1 MSRPPG
7 ALSRFRKPRLTTI
20 LFVALLLVQFPL
32 WFGQGG
38 WIRVWR
44 LEQQMD
50 AKIAENQ
57 AKQQRVRELE
67 AEVRGFK
74 NSPRAAE
81 ERARY
86 ELGLIQPGER
96 FVQWGTPQ
104 AQEPANTAASPAAG
118 QKGAAK
124 AGPGAVSGAGSG
136 QGSGAGA
143 SAPSA
148 KSTGQAA
155 DRP

>member
-104 AQEPANTAASPAAG
+104 AQEPANTAASPATS
-118 QKGAAK
+118 QKGPAK
-124 AGPGAVSGAGSG
+124 P
-136 QGSGAGA
+136 GAGA
-143 SAPSA
+143 GVSAPST

>member
-1 MSRPPG
+1 MSRPQG

-104 AQEPANTAASPAAG
+104 AQEPANTAASPATG

-124 AGPGAVSGAGSG
+124 PGT
-136 QGSGAGA
+136 GAGA
-143 SAPSA
+143 SAPST

>member
-1 MSRPPG
+1 MSRPQG

-20 LFVALLLVQFPL
+20 LFVALLLLQFPL

-50 AKIAENQ
+50 AKVLENQ

-67 AEVRGFK
+67 AEVRGYK

-86 ELGLIQPGER
+86 ELGHIQPGER

-104 AQEPANTAASPAAG
+104 APEPGGPA
-118 QKGAAK
+118 
-124 AGPGAVSGAGSG
+124 
-136 QGSGAGA
+136 AGA

-148 KSTGQAA
+148 KSTGSAA
-155 DRP
+155 GRP

>member
-1 MSRPPG
+1 MSRPQG
-7 ALSRFRKPRLTTI
+7 ALSRLRKPKLTTI
-20 LFVALLLVQFPL
+20 LLVALLLLQFPL

-50 AKIAENQ
+50 AKIVENQ

-104 AQEPANTAASPAAG
+104 AQEPAGNTPAT
-118 QKGAAK
+118 K
-124 AGPGAVSGAGSG
+124 APTKSVSGVN
-136 QGSGAGA
+136 
-143 SAPSA
+143 APST
-148 KSTGQAA
+148 KSTGSAA
-155 DRP
+155 NRP

>member
-1 MSRPPG
+1 MSRPQG
-7 ALSRFRKPRLTTI
+7 ALSRLRKPRFTTI
-20 LFVALLLVQFPL
+20 LLVALLLLQFPL

-50 AKIAENQ
+50 AKIIENQ

-104 AQEPANTAASPAAG
+104 VQEPTGATPATTAPTKSGSSP
-118 QKGAAK
+118 
-124 AGPGAVSGAGSG
+124 
-136 QGSGAGA
+136 
-143 SAPSA
+143 SAPSTR
-148 KSTGQAA
+148 STGSAA
-155 DRP
+155 NRP

>member
-1 MSRPPG
+1 V
-7 ALSRFRKPRLTTI
+7 LSRLRKPRLTTI
-20 LFVALLLVQFPL
+20 LLVALLLLQFPL

-74 NSPRAAE
+74 DSPRAAE

-104 AQEPANTAASPAAG
+104 AQDSANAASSQAKGLTKGQAKDAGKAGAGVGANGQSTKSTGTAAG
-118 QKGAAK
+118 Q
-124 AGPGAVSGAGSG
+124 P
-136 QGSGAGA
+136 
-143 SAPSA
+143 
-148 KSTGQAA
+148 
-155 DRP
+155 

>member
-50 AKIAENQ
+50 AKIVENQ

-104 AQEPANTAASPAAG
+104 AQEPSNTATSPATG

-124 AGPGAVSGAGSG
+124 AAA
-136 QGSGAGA
+136 GAGA
-143 SAPSA
+143 SAPST

>member
-1 MSRPPG
+1 MSRPQG

-20 LFVALLLVQFPL
+20 LFVALLLLQFPL

-104 AQEPANTAASPAAG
+104 AAEPGSPAAAAKG
-118 QKGAAK
+118 PATSGAA
-124 AGPGAVSGAGSG
+124 
-136 QGSGAGA
+136 AGA

-148 KSTGQAA
+148 KSTGSAA
-155 DRP
+155 GRP

>member
-1 MSRPPG
+1 MSRPQG
-7 ALSRFRKPRLTTI
+7 ALSRLRKPRFTTI
-20 LFVALLLVQFPL
+20 LLVALLLLQFPL

-50 AKIAENQ
+50 AKIVENQ

-104 AQEPANTAASPAAG
+104 AQEPAAATPATKAPTKSGSSP
-118 QKGAAK
+118 
-124 AGPGAVSGAGSG
+124 
-136 QGSGAGA
+136 
-143 SAPSA
+143 SAPSTR
-148 KSTGQAA
+148 STGSAA
-155 DRP
+155 NRP

>member
-1 MSRPPG
+1 MSRPQG
-7 ALSRFRKPRLTTI
+7 ALSRLRKPRFTTI
-20 LFVALLLVQFPL
+20 LLVALLLLQFPL

-50 AKIAENQ
+50 AKIVENQ

-104 AQEPANTAASPAAG
+104 AQEPTGATPATKAPTKSGSSP
-118 QKGAAK
+118 
-124 AGPGAVSGAGSG
+124 
-136 QGSGAGA
+136 
-143 SAPSA
+143 SAPST
-148 KSTGQAA
+148 KPTGSAA
-155 DRP
+155 NRP